1 MVHLQWW
8 LEVYPTLREED
19 KPLECTQ
26 QPGETI
32 SVPSGWWHC
41 VLNIDDSVA
50 VTQNYVNST
59 NLELVCLDMA
69 PGFYHRGI
77 ARAGHLAIQDKEEGA
92 SKRNNQELDAI
103 SVEAQESSCL
113 DVDTLATHTEKQSNH
128 FISNTSKGGYLDRS
142 ELRDWLRRLWK
153 LRPDLHPRLWKV
165 RINGKSSYQ
174 VCKFALFSFVCDY
187 THNLPNRETD
197 GHAPGINGSS

>member
-1 MVHLQWW
+1 MQWW

-19 KPLECTQ
+19 KPFECTQ

-41 VLNIDDSVA
+41 VLNIDDSIA
-50 VTQNYVNST
+50 VTQNYVNAV

-77 ARAGHLAIQDKEEGA
+77 ARAGHLAIQERRVDGIKIN
-92 SKRNNQELDAI
+92 RELDAM
-103 SVEAQESSCL
+103 SVAPITNSNDLDSYSSFV
-113 DVDTLATHTEKQSNH
+113 DVDNLVNHTEKHSNH
-128 FISNTSKGGYLDRS
+128 FISSTSKGGYLDRS

-153 LRPDLHPRLWKV
+153 LRPDLRTCLWKV
-165 RINGKSSYQ
+165 RVLTIATIN
-174 VCKFALFSFVCDY
+174 
-187 THNLPNRETD
+187 
-197 GHAPGINGSS
+197 

>member
-1 MVHLQWW
+1 M
-8 LEVYPTLREED
+8 YPTLREED

-26 QPGETI
+26 LPGDTI

-69 PGFYHRGI
+69 PGFYHRSI
-77 ARAGHLAIQDKEEGA
+77 ARAGHLAMQERQEKVAKPDK
-92 SKRNNQELDAI
+92 NNQELDAV
-103 SVEAQESSCL
+103 SAAAQAAQESLYL
-113 DVDTLATHTEKQSNH
+113 DVDNLAKHTEKQSNH
-128 FISNTSKGGYLDRS
+128 FISNTSKGGYLDRR

-153 LRPDLHPRLWKV
+153 LRPDLHTRLWKV
-165 RINGKSSYQ
+165 RLFEKSLYC
-174 VCKFALFSFVCDY
+174 VCEFVLLV
-187 THNLPNRETD
+187 TTPIVSQILSLMVMLL
-197 GHAPGINGSS
+197 APLERP